1 LNQNLHEHQQHQKI
15 QLAQLEFEM
24 HERVVLNDINMEL
37 QELLELEQNRVRELI
52 DENDRLNQNLQDRA
66 AHINLNKL
74 HEDLA
79 RMNQQPL
86 RDQAYEQQQ
95 FNNIR
100 ILQRDNHEAKVLN
113 LRRVED

>member
-1 LNQNLHEHQQHQKI
+1 LNQNLHEQQQHQKI

-74 HEDLA
+74 HEDLP